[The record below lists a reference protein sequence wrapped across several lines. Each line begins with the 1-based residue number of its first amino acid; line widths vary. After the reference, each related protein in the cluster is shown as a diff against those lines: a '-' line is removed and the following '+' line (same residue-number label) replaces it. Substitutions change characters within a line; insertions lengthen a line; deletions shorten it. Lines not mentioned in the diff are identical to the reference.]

1 MKGGCKESK
10 RKTDDLK
17 KKKIGKVLQSEAMA
31 HLPPAASPSLVGCVR
46 EWAVKKGGLSV
57 SK

>member
-1 MKGGCKESK
+1 MGVKSQKERLMIK
-10 RKTDDLK
+10 K